1 MYEFLG
7 ATFLY
12 RELEIR
18 KSRRDGL
25 LEILDAVSIYGHEC
39 VHEWMQ
45 IYFSNEPVLYLYG
58 AILTPSPIPTK
69 LAFEISCT
77 CLIHVPFVIDFYSE
91 HE

>member
-18 KSRRDGL
+18 KSRRNGL

-45 IYFSNEPVLYLYG
+45 IYLSNEPVLYLYG

-69 LAFEISCT
+69 LTTRSKLTARA
-77 CLIHVPFVIDFYSE
+77 
-91 HE
+91 